1 MTYGSES
8 IVHPGEN
15 IMDKNRRDYHRAAER
30 TDNGATP
37 FVAQPCLIIGGG
49 GFGHRAALAF
59 KAHLIETFGQVPA
72 GLGIL
77 AFDIDDENLAQRV
90 NGRVVTLERDAE
102 LFCLGPIP
110 VARIK
115 QNLKNLA
122 TIEERLPSIHDLPPI
137 AAARAAKQ
145 VRPVGNLALQW
156 RFTQVRQVIQSA
168 LWRLAGRDNRGDDHL
183 TIDPSRGIKVIQIG
197 SLCGGTNSGMFLDLG
212 LLVRSELEALG
223 TLGDA
228 CTVIGVG
235 VLPGAF
241 RGVQGPNLASNA
253 VAALLELEAI
263 TMNGREPLRYRDGA
277 VIEPSR
283 PPFDMYLL
291 VDAVDE
297 GGRVWVSAEDLCQ
310 MVARAA
316 LVLAAS
322 QLGDQGEGEL
332 DNLDEV
338 LSQRTVEGHGTF
350 FGSLG
355 LAALEFPAHT
365 LAGLFSAEFGL
376 AVLRNGL
383 LRRDPAQEGAQAQ
396 AALSWLQAH
405 GLAPVPLLAE
415 LSRDAAGAPL
425 AVTVNDAPA
434 SLARMAEHQ
443 IPQEAIQYVQAY
455 NRLRVDGD
463 FRNTVRHNGRAL
475 LEQVTGHLQSQVHGL
490 LDTPQQGVV
499 AAQLFLAELARRLG
513 ELQGLF
519 SGRLQAMRST
529 QEAAEQTVEQATGEL
544 IRAPEAVWPFRRT
557 RVAAALDRFL
567 LAHQEAQSMR
577 LEAMALDQAL
587 TLATALAREAAEHGR
602 RLALLQGR
610 LEAAA
615 GVLQQTTREQRARLE
630 RRRGHPALNL
640 LDETYLR
647 QLYQRHTPTID
658 AGLDSLLAGAGQEGI
673 AGWLALDATV
683 LAERIQRDA
692 AGRAFEPLRANYGI
706 EQALADR
713 DDYSPQAR
721 LAALLDEARPA
732 WNIDETRLPGGD
744 ASLRRI
750 TVVGVPDHTR
760 TLLRGATRQLVSL
773 HTPHTVLALSL
784 TVGAPYVAL
793 QAWPTYL
800 AEYQR
805 TRRTR
810 PLHTLPAFQT
820 EGEDTQLALALGLIF
835 GLVFTRGVYFYYR
848 PADPLAAEVRLAQ
861 GVANAIRALH
871 GRPELTQEIVGR
883 VEAEIEH
890 SGTRA
895 ALERLTAY
903 SAAAEGDDDSTRA
916 LKLAVRRYAEAIQAN
931 ARVAARTGLSSSTPH

>member
-1 MTYGSES
+1 
-8 IVHPGEN
+8 
-15 IMDKNRRDYHRAAER
+15 MDQNGLPYHSAAPVVER
-30 TDNGATP
+30 TDNGAAP
-37 FVAQPCLIIGGG
+37 FVAQPCLLLAAG
-49 GFGHRAALAF
+49 GFGHRSALAF
-59 KAHLIETFGQVPA
+59 KAQLIETFGRVPA
-72 GLGIL
+72 GIRIL
-77 AFDIDDENLAQRV
+77 AFDIDDENLSLRV
-90 NGRVVTLERDAE
+90 NGRVVALERDAE
-102 LFCLGPIP
+102 LYCLGPIP

-115 QNLKNLA
+115 QNLKNLSA
-122 TIEERLPSIHDLPPI
+122 IEERLASIHDLPPI

-156 RFTQVRQVIQSA
+156 RFTQVRQVIQNA

-183 TIDPSRGIKVIQIG
+183 AIDPSRGIKVIQIG

-212 LLVRSELEALG
+212 LLLRSELEALG

-241 RGVQGPNLASNA
+241 RGVQGPNLAPNA

-263 TMNGREPLRYRDGA
+263 TMNGREPLRYRDGTIIA
-277 VIEPSR
+277 PSR

-297 GGRVWVSAEDLCQ
+297 GGRVWVSPDELCQ
-310 MVARAA
+310 MIGRAA

-322 QLGDQGEGEL
+322 QLGEQGEGEL

-338 LSQRTVEGHGTF
+338 LSQRTADGHGTF

-355 LAALEFPAHT
+355 LAVLEFPAHA
-365 LAGLFSAEFGL
+365 LADLFSAQFGHAL
-376 AVLRNGL
+376 LRDGL
-383 LRRDPAQEGAQAQ
+383 LRRDTGQEAAQAQ
-396 AALSWLQAH
+396 AALSWLQAQ
-405 GLAPVPLLAE
+405 GLAPNTLLAE
-415 LSRDAAGAPL
+415 LSRDTAGAPL

-434 SLARMAEHQ
+434 SVQRAAEHQ
-443 IPQEAIQYVQAY
+443 IPQEAIQYVQTY
-455 NRLRVDGD
+455 GRLRVDGD
-463 FRNTVRHNGRAL
+463 FRNAVRHNSRAL
-475 LEQVTGHLQSQVHGL
+475 LEHATRQLHSQVHVL
-490 LDTPQQGVV
+490 VNTPQQGVM
-499 AAQLFLAELARRLG
+499 AAQLFLAELTRRLG

-519 SGRLQAMRST
+519 TGRLQAARAALDDAE
-529 QEAAEQTVEQATGEL
+529 QAAEQATAEL

-557 RVAAALDRFL
+557 RVTAALDRFL
-567 LAHQEAQSMR
+567 QAHQAALSAR
-577 LEAMALDQAL
+577 LDGIVLDQAL
-587 TLATALAREAAEHGR
+587 SVATGLARTAAEHGR
-602 RLALLQGR
+602 QLALLQGR

-615 GVLQQTTREQRARLE
+615 GVLEQRVRELRAGLQ
-630 RRRGHPALNL
+630 RRRGHAALNL
-640 LDETYLR
+640 VDEDYLR
-647 QLYQRHTPTID
+647 RLYERHAPTLD
-658 AGLDSLLAGAGQEGI
+658 AGLDSLLASAGQEGVV
-673 AGWLALDATV
+673 GWLTLDASA
-683 LAERIQRDA
+683 LAERVQQAGA
-692 AGRAFEPLRANYGI
+692 ANAFEPLRANYGV

-713 DDYSPQAR
+713 TDYSPHAR

-773 HTPHTVLALSL
+773 HAPHTILALSL

-805 TRRTR
+805 VRRLR

-820 EGEDTQLALALGLIF
+820 EGQDAQLALGLALVF

-861 GVANAIRALH
+861 GVANAIKALQA
-871 GRPELTQEIVGR
+871 RPELAQEIIAR

-895 ALERLTAY
+895 ALERLSAY
-903 SAAAEGDDDSTRA
+903 STAAEGDDDSTRA
-916 LKLAVRRYAEAIQAN
+916 LKLAVRRYSEAIQAN
-931 ARVAARTGLSSSTPH
+931 ARAAARAL